1 MSPLPPM
8 DPAGPGFGPPPRRP
22 AFRPWLAV
30 LALAAAG
37 SLGCQT
43 PRAVPRPA
51 GHLAAEQTRLARA
64 LHGLGPPVS
73 TTEAERAARSIVQ
86 TVEQARMANRLQGG
100 AIPRNLAVNLGLHDW
115 GLCWHW
121 TELLGRSLQS
131 ENLRTL
137 QVHWGCAHAGST
149 LREHNAV
156 VITARGQTF
165 ADGLVVDPWRQG
177 GLLTWIRVGDD
188 RYPWRHE
195 PWSEA
200 RWRAVAPD
208 ARR

>member
-1 MSPLPPM
+1 M
-8 DPAGPGFGPPPRRP
+8 DTAGPGLHPRR
-22 AFRPWLAV
+22 LAARV
-30 LALAAAG
+30 SLALLVCAAAG
-37 SLGCQT
+37 GLGCQA
-43 PRAVPRPA
+43 PCAVPRPA
-51 GHLAAEQTRLARA
+51 GQLAAEQARLARA

-73 TTEAERAARSIVQ
+73 PTEAERAARSIVR
-86 TVEQARMANRLQGG
+86 TVEEARMASRLQGG
-100 AIPRNLAVNLGLHDW
+100 AIPRNLAVNLGLRDW

-121 TELLGRSLQS
+121 TELLGRSLKS

-156 VITARGQTF
+156 VITARGQMF
-165 ADGLVVDPWRQG
+165 ATGLVVDPWRQG

-200 RWRAVAPD
+200 RWQAAGSDVRP
-208 ARR
+208 